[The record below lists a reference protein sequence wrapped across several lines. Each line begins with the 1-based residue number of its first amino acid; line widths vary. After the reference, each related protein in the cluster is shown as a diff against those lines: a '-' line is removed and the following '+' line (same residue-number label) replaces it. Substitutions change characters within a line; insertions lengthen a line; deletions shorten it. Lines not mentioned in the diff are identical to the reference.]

1 MRQTDVVARG
11 GPNRAT
17 LSLIERAQPGPY
29 QPRTLTAL
37 DRALEWKPGTCQ
49 SILDG
54 TNMPEFEVSPETK
67 ALVARDDTAQAG
79 LAFLE
84 LVHRHYG
91 AEQLSGEV
99 NTVVTRF
106 LREILSR
113 EHS

>member
-1 MRQTDVVARG
+1 VDRG
-11 GPNRAT
+11 GPNRGT
-17 LSLIERAQPGPY
+17 LSMIERGIPVPY
-29 QPRTLTAL
+29 RTRTLTSL
-37 DRALEWKPGTCQ
+37 DSALEWKPGTAQ
-49 SILDG
+49 AILDG
-54 TNMPEFEVSPETK
+54 THMPQFEVSPETK

-84 LVHRHYG
+84 LVHLHYG